1 MSEYLSDD
9 EKAER
14 VKRWWADHGASIL
27 LGLALGV
34 AGLVAWQWW
43 SAREETRAEQA
54 SELFQVAQRS
64 VEFGDYDRAEA
75 LIADLEQG
83 ARRTPY
89 HALALALRAEIATRR
104 ALVDGDDVESTD
116 AAALDAAIDAALAVR
131 ERLSDRRDRELR
143 ELFALRLA
151 RLYVARG
158 DLNAARAVLREVRSP
173 AYRGLVL
180 EVEGDI
186 AMAEGDLATARE
198 RFEAAIEAGADREAL
213 RLKRDAAAS

>member
-1 MSEYLSDD
+1 MSEYLTDD

-27 LGLALGV
+27 LGLALGI
-34 AGLVAWQWW
+34 AGLVAWNWW
-43 SAREETRAEQA
+43 GGREEARAEQA
-54 SELFQVAQRS
+54 SELFQVAQMS
-64 VEFGDYDRAEA
+64 VEIGDYDRAEA
-75 LIADLEQG
+75 LIGDLEQG
-83 ARRTPY
+83 ARGTPY
-89 HALALALRAEIATRR
+89 RALALALRAEVATRR
-104 ALVDGDDVESTD
+104 ALTDNDGAESAD
-116 AAALDAAIDAALAVR
+116 AAAIESAIEAARAAR
-131 ERLSDRRDRELR
+131 ERLSERRDRELR

-151 RLYVARG
+151 RLYVAKG
-158 DLNAARAVLREVRSP
+158 DVASARAVLGEVRSQ

-198 RFEAAIEAGADREAL
+198 RFEAAIDAGVDHEAL